1 MTTVVKSTS
10 NSLVSLLSIVDETA
24 NATVQTVR
32 TMTKGIDML
41 DRAVERAR
49 QDQIEN
55 HMLEATSRRR
65 NRILE
70 VATETEETEYRMEVK
85 YGASPTAADRAQRF
99 NTIVAELEALF
110 TETQP

>member
-1 MTTVVKSTS
+1 MSTVVKSTS

-32 TMTKGIDML
+32 TVTKGIDML

-55 HMLEATSRRR
+55 HLLEGKSRRR
-65 NRILE
+65 NRVLE
-70 VATETEETEYRMEVK
+70 VATETEELEYRMDVK
-85 YGASPTAADRAQRF
+85 YGNSPTSLERAQRF
-99 NTIVAELEALF
+99 NAIVAELESLF